1 MKGGRAKERRKMAN
15 LEYEV
20 KRMVKAFKTAEKE
33 LYNFG
38 KEFTKQLKIASQSNI
53 LNKKN
58 NKR

>member
-1 MKGGRAKERRKMAN
+1 MTN

-20 KRMVKAFKTAEKE
+20 TRMVKAFKTAEKE

-38 KEFTKQLKIASQSNI
+38 KKFTKQLKIASQSNI